1 MDEKPNKARRVIP
14 RPVKIFAVII
24 GVTVAIALWDWLI
37 LQIHIYM
44 QPAQ

>member
-1 MDEKPNKARRVIP
+1 MNEKPYKASRVIP

-24 GVTVAIALWDWLI
+24 GVMVAIALWDWLI

-44 QPAQ
+44 QPPQ